1 MITRSKDVIYKP
13 KVYIVVVQLEFVDE
27 ALQNENWV
35 ATMRDKYLALMRNG
49 TWSLVSLPEGRKTIR
64 CKWVFKIKENPDGTV
79 NKYKPRQVVTGSN
92 DIEVQKLI
100 DKLHDHF
107 TLKDLGLVDYFLG
120 IQVKQTSEG
129 ALQYVTITRLEIAF
143 KVVNKV
149 HRFMQRPLASH
160 RKAMKRILRYLR
172 EKVMQRKLEVRHV
185 ESQDQIADVLIKAI
199 SSYNFP
205 ALRHK
210 RSELRISAL

>member
-1 MITRSKDVIYKP
+1 MITRSKVVIYKP

-35 ATMRDKYLALMRNG
+35 ATMRGKYLALMRNG
-49 TWSLVSLPEGRKTIR
+49 TWSL
-64 CKWVFKIKENPDGTV
+64 WVFKIKENPDDTV
-79 NKYKPRQVVTGSN
+79 NKYKPRQVG
-92 DIEVQKLI
+92 KG
-100 DKLHDHF
+100 F
-107 TLKDLGLVDYFLG
+107 Y
-120 IQVKQTSEG
+120 QVVSFDFNET

-143 KVVNKV
+143 KVNKV
-149 HRFMQRPLASH
+149 CRFMQRPLASH
-160 RKAMKRILRYLR
+160 RKAMKRILRLQILLI
-172 EKVMQRKLEVRHV
+172 ENQPQESDAKEAQVRHV
-185 ESQDQIADVLIKAI
+185 QSQDQIADVLIKAI

>member
-79 NKYKPRQVVTGSN
+79 NKYKPRQVG
-92 DIEVQKLI
+92 KG
-100 DKLHDHF
+100 F
-107 TLKDLGLVDYFLG
+107 Y
-120 IQVKQTSEG
+120 QVVSFDFNETFSLMVKPTTIRVILSI
-129 ALQYVTITRLEIAF
+129 ALAR
-143 KVVNKV
+143 N
-149 HRFMQRPLASH
+149 
-160 RKAMKRILRYLR
+160 
-172 EKVMQRKLEVRHV
+172 
-185 ESQDQIADVLIKAI
+185 
-199 SSYNFP
+199 
-205 ALRHK
+205 
-210 RSELRISAL
+210 

>member
-1 MITRSKDVIYKP
+1 MITRSKVVIYKP

-79 NKYKPRQVVTGSN
+79 NKYKPRQEYKSSKL
-92 DIEVQKLI
+92 QKVCIVPIL
-100 DKLHDHF
+100 
-107 TLKDLGLVDYFLG
+107 
-120 IQVKQTSEG
+120 G

-143 KVVNKV
+143 KVNKV

-160 RKAMKRILRYLR
+160 RKAMKRILRLHILLIENQPQ